1 LKRFGIGIAF
11 GIAVALAIAALAAA
25 RIDISAH
32 RDILGDAAIR
42 DSVPHPPAADRF
54 ADPSPF
60 TIWIP
65 SDWFIW
71 DSLRSGRLP
80 IWERLQGGGYPPL
93 VTMYNGVFHPVR
105 WLVTLVPRNAV
116 PSALIVIGFLIA
128 FLGTYLFCRA
138 ELALSRLSSLIG
150 AAAFTLSGAFVS
162 YADFSGSILP
172 LAHLP
177 WLLLVLRRAERS
189 RSAVDVSILAGLV
202 ALVIASG
209 HPSLAFVTLMT
220 TALFALADAIEARS
234 PAPLILISISGAL
247 GVLLASIVIFPVIA
261 ARGEIW
267 TYKTST
273 PQGSPYEPLVL
284 ARWLHAISGV
294 LIDQVP
300 SRIDMLPFFSF
311 AGIAASALASVVAAM
326 AFVRPRLFTILA
338 PLAVL
343 YALAI
348 PGPWLLELAD
358 FAPLKYLKGWY
369 VAGAAAFF
377 LAAAIAIGFDAVW
390 RRSRAIAIVLAAA
403 MLIQYAWRDW
413 TVLAPHRFE
422 PIPNSSALAFLRAH
436 PGERITGLWGQT
448 HVANSSRITGIEDA
462 RLVAPVM
469 LDRYQRWWSL
479 VDPRVRSHA
488 YPTTRMTDRLGSPLV
503 ADFNIR
509 YVLENRYPSVGF
521 ETHWNEPRD
530 SKLSPLL
537 ASAPV
542 VLRTPSL
549 LIHELPAPAG
559 PRAHFAE
566 RVAATQNVDQ
576 AMRTLKRD
584 PTLHV
589 IERKEGAVGIPPI
602 ARGSVAVSYPSDS
615 TVLLKTDSDTG
626 GVVVLHDTFA
636 SCWKA
641 TFDGKPTD
649 VFPVNILS
657 RGVVV
662 PRGAHTVRMWYEPPG
677 LRWGAIAS
685 AVTTLLMII
694 GMMVSRRV

>member
-1 LKRFGIGIAF
+1 LKRFVV
-11 GIAVALAIAALAAA
+11 AVALAIAALAAA

-42 DSVPHPPAADRF
+42 DVVPHPPTADRF

-71 DSLRSGRLP
+71 DNLRSGQLP

-105 WLVTLVPRNAV
+105 WFVTLVPRNAV

-128 FLGTYLFCRA
+128 FLGTYLFCRT
-138 ELALSRLSSLIG
+138 ELALSALASSIG

-189 RSAVDVSILAGLV
+189 RSAVDVSILAALI

-220 TALFALADAIEARS
+220 TGLFAIADAFETRS
-234 PAPLILISISGAL
+234 SLVVMSISAVL

-261 ARGEIW
+261 VRGEIW

-284 ARWLHAISGV
+284 GRWLHAIAGV
-294 LIDQVP
+294 VIDQGP
-300 SRIDMLPFFSF
+300 SRVDMLPFFSYL
-311 AGIAASALASVVAAM
+311 GGAAIALACAAVGI
-326 AFVRPRLFTILA
+326 AFVRPKLFTILA

-343 YALAI
+343 FALAI
-348 PGPWLLELAD
+348 PGPWLMELAG

-377 LAAAIAIGFDAVW
+377 LAAAIAIGFDAFW

-403 MLIQYAWRDW
+403 MLISYAWRDW
-413 TVLAPHRFE
+413 PVLAPHRFE
-422 PIPNSSALAFLRAH
+422 PIPNSSALAFLRTH

-448 HVANSSRITGIEDA
+448 HVANSSRLTGIEDA

-488 YPTTRMTDRLGSPLV
+488 YPTTRMTDRLDSPLV
-503 ADFNIR
+503 AGFNIR
-509 YVLENRYPSVGF
+509 YVLENRYPSIGF

-537 ASAPV
+537 ASVPV

-549 LIHELPAPAG
+549 LVHELPAPAK

-566 RVAATQNVDQ
+566 RVVATQNVDE
-576 AMRTLKRD
+576 AMSTLKRD
-584 PTLHV
+584 ATLHV
-589 IERKEGAVGIPPI
+589 IERKEGVVGIPPI
-602 ARGSVAVSYPSDS
+602 VRGAVTVSYPTDS
-615 TVLLKTDSDTG
+615 TVILRTDSDTG

-636 SCWKA
+636 NGWKA
-641 TFDGKPTD
+641 AFDGKPTD
-649 VFPVNILS
+649 VFPVDILS

-677 LRWGAIAS
+677 LRWGAITS
-685 AVTTLLMII
+685 AATALLMIL
-694 GMMVSRRV
+694 GMMVLRRT

>member
-1 LKRFGIGIAF
+1 LKRFAVGITSGIA
-11 GIAVALAIAALAAA
+11 IVLAIAALAAA
-25 RIDISAH
+25 HIDISAH
-32 RDILGDAAIR
+32 RDILGDAAMR
-42 DSVPHPPAADRF
+42 DAVPNPPAADRF

-60 TIWIP
+60 SIWIP
-65 SDWFIW
+65 SDCFIW
-71 DSLRSGRLP
+71 DSLRSGHLP

-116 PSALIVIGFLIA
+116 PSALIVIGFFVA
-128 FLGTYLFCRA
+128 FLGTYFFCRA
-138 ELALSRLSSLIG
+138 ELALPALSSLIG

-177 WLLLVLRRAERS
+177 WLLLVLRRSERS
-189 RSAVDVSILAGLV
+189 RSAFDVSILAVLI
-202 ALVIASG
+202 ALVIVSG

-220 TALFALADAIEARS
+220 TGLFAIADAFETRS
-234 PAPLILISISGAL
+234 SLVLMSISAVL
-247 GVLLASIVIFPVIA
+247 GVLLASIVIFPAIA

-284 ARWLHAISGV
+284 TRWLHAIGGV
-294 LIDQVP
+294 LIDQQPGRV
-300 SRIDMLPFFSF
+300 DMLPFFSF
-311 AGIAASALASVVAAM
+311 IGIAAIALACIAAAI
-326 AFVRPRLFTILA
+326 AFARPKLFTILG

-343 YALAI
+343 FAFAI
-348 PGPWLLELAD
+348 PGPWLSELAD

-369 VAGAAAFF
+369 VAGAAALF
-377 LAAAIAIGFDAVW
+377 LAVAIAGGFDALW

-422 PIPNSSALAFLRAH
+422 PIPNSSALTFLRAH

-488 YPTTRMTDRLGSPLV
+488 YPTTRMTDRLDSPLV

-509 YVLENRYPSVGF
+509 YVLENRYPSIGF
-521 ETHWNEPRD
+521 ETHWSEPRD

-537 ASAPV
+537 ASVPI

-549 LIHELPAPAG
+549 LIHQLQKPAK
-559 PRAHFAE
+559 PRAHFVE
-566 RVAATQNVDQ
+566 RVVATQNVDQ
-576 AMRTLKRD
+576 AMKTLKRD
-584 PTLHV
+584 ATLHV
-589 IERKEGAVGIPPI
+589 IERQEGAIGIPPI
-602 ARGSVAVSYPSDS
+602 AHGAVTVSYPSDS
-615 TVLLKTDSDTG
+615 TVVLRTDSDTG

-636 SCWKA
+636 AGWKA
-641 TFDGKPTD
+641 TIDGKPTE

-662 PRGAHTVRMWYEPPG
+662 PRGAYTVRMWYEPPG
-677 LRWGAIAS
+677 LRWGAITS
-685 AVTTLLMII
+685 AATALLMII
-694 GMMVSRRV
+694 GMMVLRRT